1 MTSLSKRML
10 ATVCYA
16 DIFDYPL
23 TPNDLRFWLIGKP
36 ARSLGEVGGMT
47 IRRGRTGTYCILKRR
62 ESIIRTR
69 KLREKIAEEKWKLA
83 FSFARFFSFI
93 PTVQLVGVT
102 GGLSM
107 NNADR
112 NDDIDLFFITAK
124 GTLWVTRAIATALSD
139 ALGIRRKPGDRV
151 FSDKICLN
159 MFMAEDA
166 LSLPKNERDLFSAH
180 EVLQLKVLWSR
191 GGTYGRFL
199 QSNAWVKTLLPT
211 AWQETMERKDT
222 VPTRRNSVFS
232 GPVRLLFSLIE
243 PFSRSYQLRYMEPRR
258 TTEVITQGLLRF
270 HPSDA
275 RIWIKKKLEK
285 RLKRFNIPLD
295 NIFYRP

>member
-1 MTSLSKRML
+1 MTSLSKRMI

-16 DIFDYPL
+16 DIFDYPV
-23 TPNDLRFWLIGKP
+23 TPDELRFWLIGKQAP
-36 ARSLGEVGGMT
+36 SVGAVSGVD
-47 IRRGRTGTYCILKRR
+47 IRQARTGTYYTLKRR
-62 ESIIRTR
+62 ASIIRKR
-69 KLREKIAEEKWKLA
+69 KLRAKIAGDKWKLA

-93 PTVQLVGVT
+93 PTILLVGVT

-107 NNADR
+107 DNADR
-112 NDDIDLFFITAK
+112 GDDIDLFFITAK
-124 GTLWVTRAIATALSD
+124 GTLWITRAIATALSD
-139 ALGIRRKPGDRV
+139 ALGIRRKPGDRT

-159 MFMAEDA
+159 MFMSEDS

-191 GGTYGRFL
+191 GGAYGKFL
-199 QSNAWVKTLLPT
+199 QSNAWVKAMLPS
-211 AWQETMERKDT
+211 AWQQITARKETAPARRKSLLYA
-222 VPTRRNSVFS
+222 PIRF
-232 GPVRLLFSLIE
+232 LFSLVE

-258 TTEVITQGLLRF
+258 TTEVITPGILRF

-275 RIWIKKKLEK
+275 RIWIKKKLEQ